1 MALYPSDPE
10 GKPVSNLRP
19 LTKIYKRVG
28 IRRDRNF
35 SDLSSASASLENLLD
50 KLIDDTGNTFLAT
63 DLDAIKNIFSEGLTN
78 DDYLKIAGSSAKVT
92 DPDGDTRTYDPR
104 ITYQNRLDKI
114 QIFSGIPRL
123 SGGNGLTA
131 NYFQNDQILFDEH
144 ANFEYNISNV
154 NDSGI
159 AGGEVFGGT
168 TSEGELPSDNFWEDG
183 DFGYTAKIHPQ
194 SAKTNS
200 GVKWEGYFIPRVTGR
215 VTFEIHC
222 TGYYTAD
229 FNKVGYE
236 EDNDNNQTS
245 ASKSLVGDGQVY
257 DEYARVGISTAISGI
272 SSTGSNEITVS
283 GASEIERM
291 NTIGIGMTVV
301 HSNIATG
308 TKIEGFNNETGI
320 ITLAPPSGITNA
332 VTGTI
337 SNQNVGFTR
346 HLGDEV
352 ISRFTTPAL
361 IAYQKYR
368 IRLRYFHHKNFE
380 SKDIIRSFD
389 IDYQLRDMANDDDLR
404 FNNLFSLDYNFTDSA
419 KGDFNTYFDNSVF
432 FGGTNLVGLGNSA
445 NSSEYVK
452 VKSTNKL
459 DITYRPKQ
467 ELGNGSNLS
476 TGIVRNQKNYNIT
489 SGSSIIFCHDGSV
502 DLTTGV
508 EVGNY
513 VINDNIPNDTRV
525 ISVQDNQFIVIDKN
539 ATGTAINQQVK
550 FINHRGFLK
559 RVRVDANTGNNVIN
573 AATGY
578 SFRAGTQNETTISS
592 DAQKDMIVISANI
605 NNYKKIDSLSIDG
618 TSVTLSGNVTTAANE
633 DVFVYQS
640 RGLKDNSLQN
650 FCDRFSNAPT
660 VRCLISDIPEAD
672 SPLNVGTTSF
682 KVEDLNGISNNWEAQ
697 GAYFGPNGTT
707 ISSIVDDPTDP
718 NFKTITLASGI
729 TRPLPDGAQFTA
741 VEPAKN
747 TTDYQLCCPP
757 TDTSPPF
764 EPTEEGLNTTSGYKN
779 FKLVE
784 GNLIFDQLTLKDTT
798 GNAADLIDGDALSV
812 NKKIDIKTPI
822 GTFKI
827 LATT

>member
-1 MALYPSDPE
+1 MALYSDAA
-10 GKPVSNLRP
+10 GRP
-19 LTKIYKRVG
+19 LSKIYKRVG

-50 KLIDDTGNTFLAT
+50 RLINDTGNTFLAT

-78 DDYLKIAGSSAKVT
+78 EDYLKIAGSSAKYT
-92 DPDGDTRTYDPR
+92 TPDGNQLSFDPR

-123 SGGNGLTA
+123 NGGNGLTA
-131 NYFQNDQILFDEH
+131 SYFQNDQILFDEH
-144 ANFEYNISNV
+144 ANFEYNIADV
-154 NDSGI
+154 NTSGVF
-159 AGGEVFGGT
+159 GGEVFGGS
-168 TSEGELPSDNFWEDG
+168 TSDGELPDDNFWEDG
-183 DFGYTAKIHPQ
+183 DFGYTAKVHPQ

-200 GVKWEGYFIPRVTGR
+200 GVKWEGYFIPRVTGK

-236 EDNDNNQTS
+236 EDNDKNQTS
-245 ASKSLVGDGQVY
+245 ASKALVGDGQVY
-257 DEYARVGISTAISGI
+257 DEYARVGVSTSIPNISGV
-272 SSTGSNEITVS
+272 SGTNTITVDS
-283 GASEIERM
+283 TQTEKM
-291 NTIGIGMTVV
+291 NTIGIGMTAVLP
-301 HSNIATG
+301 SKIATG
-308 TKIEGFNNETGI
+308 SKIFSFDQTSGA
-320 ITLAPPSGITNA
+320 ITLVPPSGTTNA
-332 VTGTI
+332 VTDTI
-337 SNQNVGFTR
+337 SNQSVTFTR
-346 HLGDEV
+346 SLGDEI
-352 ISRFTTPAL
+352 ISRFETPAL
-361 IAYQKYR
+361 IAFQKYR

-389 IDYQLRDMANDDDLR
+389 IDYQLRDMGFDDDLR
-404 FNNLFSLDYNFTDSA
+404 FNVLYPLDYNFSDSA
-419 KGDFNTYFDNSVF
+419 KGDFNIYFDNSVL
-432 FGGTNLVGLGNSA
+432 FGGTNLVGIGNSI
-445 NSSEYVK
+445 NSSQYVK

-459 DITYRPKQ
+459 DVTYRPKQ
-467 ELGNGSNLS
+467 ELGDGSNLS
-476 TGIVRNQKNYNIT
+476 TGIVRNQKNYNIV
-489 SGSSIIFCHDGSV
+489 SGSSIIFCATGS
-502 DLTTGV
+502 DLTTGI
-508 EVGNY
+508 EIGNY
-513 VINDNIPNDTRV
+513 IINDNIPNDTRV
-525 ISVQDNQFIVIDKN
+525 VSVQGNQFIVMDKN
-539 ATGTAINQQVK
+539 ATGSATGQQVK

-559 RVRVDANTGNNVIN
+559 RVRVNANTGNNVIN
-573 AATGY
+573 AATDY
-578 SFRAGTQNETTISS
+578 SFRAGTQNETTIAS

-618 TSVTLSGNVTTAANE
+618 TAATLSGNVTTVANE

-764 EPTEEGLNTTSGYKN
+764 EPTEDGLNTTSGYKD

-784 GNLIFDQLTLKDTT
+784 GNLVFDQLTLKDTT
-798 GNAADLIDGDALSV
+798 GNAADLADGDALSV

>member
-1 MALYPSDPE
+1 MALYDP
-10 GKPVSNLRP
+10 KTAARP

-35 SDLSSASASLENLLD
+35 SDLSSASTSLENLLD
-50 KLIDDTGNTFLAT
+50 KLIDDTENTFLAT
-63 DLDAIKNIFSEGLTN
+63 DLDAIKNIFAEGLTN
-78 DDYLKIAGSSAKVT
+78 EDYLKIAGSSAKYT
-92 DPDGDTRTYDPR
+92 TPNGTELSFDPR

-144 ANFEYNISNV
+144 ANFEYNINNV
-154 NDSGI
+154 NDSGVS
-159 AGGEVFGGT
+159 GGEVFGGS

-183 DFGYTAKIHPQ
+183 DFAYTAKIHPQ

-200 GVKWEGYFIPRVTGR
+200 GVKWEGYFIPRITGR

-222 TGYYTAD
+222 TGYYTAE

-236 EDNDNNQTS
+236 EDNNKNQTS
-245 ASKSLVGDGQVY
+245 ASKALVGDGQVY
-257 DEYARVGISTAISGI
+257 DEYARVGISTSIPNISGT
-272 SSTGSNEITVS
+272 SGTNTITVDS
-283 GASEIERM
+283 AQREKM
-291 NTIGIGMTVV
+291 NTIAMDMTVV
-301 HSNIATG
+301 LNGKIATG
-308 TKIEGFNNETGI
+308 TIVQTYNSEDGV
-320 ITLAPPSGITNA
+320 ITLTPPAGTTNA
-332 VTGTI
+332 VTSTI
-337 SNQNVGFTR
+337 SSESVTFTR
-346 HLGDEV
+346 SLGDHV
-352 ISRFTTPAL
+352 MSRFTTPAL
-361 IAYQKYR
+361 IAFQKYR

-380 SKDIIRSFD
+380 SKDVIREFD
-389 IDYQLRDMANDDDLR
+389 IDYQLRDMSNDDDLR
-404 FNNLFSLDYNFTDSA
+404 FNVLYSLDYNFSNNV
-419 KGDFNTYFDNSVF
+419 KGDFNRYLDNSVR
-432 FGGTNLVGLGNSA
+432 FGGTNLVGIGNSL

-452 VKSTNKL
+452 VKSTSKL
-459 DITYRPKQ
+459 DVTYEPKQ

-489 SGSSIIFCHDGSV
+489 SGSSIIFVATGT
-502 DLTTGV
+502 DLTTGI
-508 EVGNY
+508 EIGNY

-525 ISVQDNQFIVIDKN
+525 VSVQGNQFIVIDKN
-539 ATGTAINQQVK
+539 ATGSATGQQVK
-550 FINHRGFLK
+550 FINHRGLLK
-559 RVRVDANTGNNVIN
+559 RVRVDANGGSTTIN

-578 SFRAGTQNETTISS
+578 SFRAGTQNETTIAS

-605 NNYKKIDSLSIDG
+605 SNYKKINSLSVDG
-618 TSVTLSGNVTTAANE
+618 TAAILNASVTTAANE

-650 FCDRFSNAPT
+650 FCDRFSNTPT

-682 KVEDLNGISNNWEAQ
+682 KVEDLNGISNNWEVQ

-707 ISSIVDDPTDP
+707 ISSIVDDPTDS

-764 EPTEEGLNTTSGYKN
+764 EPTEEGLNTTSGYKD

-784 GNLIFDQLTLKDTT
+784 GNLVFDQLTLKDIT
-798 GNAADLIDGDALSV
+798 GNAADLDNSDALSV

>member
-1 MALYPSDPE
+1 MALYPTDPE
-10 GKPVSNLRP
+10 GKPVSRP

-35 SDLSSASASLENLLD
+35 SDLSSASTSLENLLD
-50 KLIDDTGNTFLAT
+50 KLIDDTENTFLAT
-63 DLDAIKNIFSEGLTN
+63 DLDAIKNIFAEGLTN
-78 DDYLKIAGSSAKVT
+78 GDYLKIAGSSAKYT
-92 DPDGDTRTYDPR
+92 TSDGTELSFDPR

-123 SGGNGLTA
+123 NGGNGLTA

-144 ANFEYNISNV
+144 ANFEYNINNV
-154 NDSGI
+154 NDSGVS
-159 AGGEVFGGT
+159 GGEVFGGS
-168 TSEGELPSDNFWEDG
+168 TSEGELPSDNFWEEG
-183 DFGYTAKIHPQ
+183 DFAYTAKVHPQ

-200 GVKWEGYFIPRVTGR
+200 GVKWEGYFIPRITGR

-222 TGYYTAD
+222 TGYYTAE

-236 EDNDNNQTS
+236 EDNDKSQTS
-245 ASKSLVGDGQVY
+245 ASKALVQDGQVY
-257 DEYARVGISTAISGI
+257 DEYARVGISTSIPAISGA
-272 SSTGSNEITVS
+272 SGSNTITVDS
-283 GASEIERM
+283 AQVEKM
-291 NTIGIGMTVV
+291 NTIAINMVVV

-308 TKIEGFNNETGI
+308 TMVETYNSADGV
-320 ITLAPPSGITNA
+320 ITLTPPAGTTNA

-337 SNQNVGFTR
+337 TNQSVTFTR
-346 HLGDEV
+346 SLGDHV

-361 IAYQKYR
+361 IAFQKYR

-380 SKDIIRSFD
+380 SKDIIREFD
-389 IDYQLRDMANDDDLR
+389 IDYQLRDMSSDDDLR
-404 FNNLFSLDYNFTDSA
+404 FNVLYPLDYNFSDSV
-419 KGDFNTYFDNSVF
+419 KGDFNNYFDNSVL
-432 FGGTNLVGLGNSA
+432 FGGTNLVGIGNST

-452 VKSTNKL
+452 VKSTTKL
-459 DITYRPKQ
+459 DVTYKPKQ

-476 TGIVRNQKNYNIT
+476 TGIVRNQVNFNIT
-489 SGSSIIFCHDGSV
+489 SGSSIIFVATGS
-502 DLTTGV
+502 DLTTGI
-508 EVGNY
+508 EIGNY

-525 ISVQDNQFIVIDKN
+525 VSVQGNQFIVMDKN
-539 ATGTAINQQVK
+539 ATGSATGQQVK
-550 FINHRGFLK
+550 FINHRGLLK

-573 AATGY
+573 ATTDY
-578 SFRAGTQNETTISS
+578 SFRAGTQNETTIAS

-605 NNYKKIDSLSIDG
+605 SNYKKIESLSVDG
-618 TSVTLSGNVTTAANE
+618 TAATLSGNVTTAANE

-682 KVEDLNGISNNWEAQ
+682 KVEDLNGISNNWEVQ

-707 ISSIVDDPTDP
+707 ISSIVDDPNDS

-764 EPTEEGLNTTSGYKN
+764 EPTEDGLNTTSGYKD

-798 GNAADLIDGDALSV
+798 GNAADLLDGDALSV

>member
-1 MALYPSDPE
+1 MALYDP
-10 GKPVSNLRP
+10 KTAARP

-35 SDLSSASASLENLLD
+35 SDLSSASTSLENLLD
-50 KLIDDTGNTFLAT
+50 KLIDDTENTFLAT
-63 DLDAIKNIFSEGLTN
+63 DLDAIKNIFAEGLTN
-78 DDYLKIAGSSAKVT
+78 EDYLKIAGSSAKYT
-92 DPDGDTRTYDPR
+92 TPNGTELSFDPR

-144 ANFEYNISNV
+144 ANFEYNINNV
-154 NDSGI
+154 NDSGVS
-159 AGGEVFGGT
+159 GGEVFGGS

-183 DFGYTAKIHPQ
+183 DFAYTAKIHPQ

-200 GVKWEGYFIPRVTGR
+200 GVKWEGYFIPRITGR

-222 TGYYTAD
+222 TGYYTAE

-236 EDNDNNQTS
+236 EDNNKNQTS
-245 ASKSLVGDGQVY
+245 ASKALVGDGQVY
-257 DEYARVGISTAISGI
+257 DEYARVGISTSIPNISGT
-272 SSTGSNEITVS
+272 SGTNTITVDS
-283 GASEIERM
+283 AQREKM
-291 NTIGIGMTVV
+291 NTIAMDMTVV
-301 HSNIATG
+301 LNGKIATG
-308 TKIEGFNNETGI
+308 TIVKTYNSEDGV
-320 ITLAPPSGITNA
+320 ITLTPPAGTTNA
-332 VTGTI
+332 VTSTI
-337 SNQNVGFTR
+337 SSESVTFTR
-346 HLGDEV
+346 SLGDHV
-352 ISRFTTPAL
+352 MSRFTTPAL
-361 IAYQKYR
+361 IAFQKYR

-380 SKDIIRSFD
+380 SKDVIREFD
-389 IDYQLRDMANDDDLR
+389 IDYQLRDMSNDDDLR
-404 FNNLFSLDYNFTDSA
+404 FNVLYSLDYNFSNNV
-419 KGDFNTYFDNSVF
+419 KGDFNRYLDNSVR
-432 FGGTNLVGLGNSA
+432 FGGTNLVGIGNSL

-452 VKSTNKL
+452 VKSTSKL
-459 DITYRPKQ
+459 DVTYEPKQ

-476 TGIVRNQKNYNIT
+476 TGIVRNQVNFNIT
-489 SGSSIIFCHDGSV
+489 SGSSIIFVATGS
-502 DLTTGV
+502 DLTTGI
-508 EVGNY
+508 EIGNY

-525 ISVQDNQFIVIDKN
+525 VSVQGNQFIVIDKN
-539 ATGTAINQQVK
+539 ATGSATGQQVK
-550 FINHRGFLK
+550 FINHRGLLK
-559 RVRVDANTGNNVIN
+559 RVRVDANGGSTTIN

-578 SFRAGTQNETTISS
+578 SFRAGTQNETTIAS

-605 NNYKKIDSLSIDG
+605 SNYKKINSLSVDG
-618 TSVTLSGNVTTAANE
+618 TAAILNASVTTAANE

-650 FCDRFSNAPT
+650 FCDRFSNTPT

-682 KVEDLNGISNNWEAQ
+682 KVEDLNGISNNWEVQ

-707 ISSIVDDPTDP
+707 ISSIVDDPTDS

-764 EPTEEGLNTTSGYKN
+764 EPTEEGLNTTSGYKD

-784 GNLIFDQLTLKDTT
+784 GNLVFDQLTLKDIT
-798 GNAADLIDGDALSV
+798 GNAADLDNSDALSV

>member
-1 MALYPSDPE
+1 MALYDP
-10 GKPVSNLRP
+10 KTAARP

-35 SDLSSASASLENLLD
+35 SDLSSASTSLENLLD
-50 KLIDDTGNTFLAT
+50 KLIDDTENTFLAT
-63 DLDAIKNIFSEGLTN
+63 DLDAIKNIFAEGLTN
-78 DDYLKIAGSSAKVT
+78 EDYLKIAGSSAKYT
-92 DPDGDTRTYDPR
+92 TPNGTELSFDPR

-144 ANFEYNISNV
+144 ANFEYNINNV
-154 NDSGI
+154 NDSGVS
-159 AGGEVFGGT
+159 GGEVFGGS

-183 DFGYTAKIHPQ
+183 DFAYTAKIHPQ

-200 GVKWEGYFIPRVTGR
+200 GVKWEGYFIPRITGR

-222 TGYYTAD
+222 TGYYTAE

-236 EDNDNNQTS
+236 EDNNKNQTS
-245 ASKSLVGDGQVY
+245 ASKALVGDGQVY
-257 DEYARVGISTAISGI
+257 DEYARVGISTSIPNISGT
-272 SSTGSNEITVS
+272 SGTNTITVDS
-283 GASEIERM
+283 AQREKM
-291 NTIGIGMTVV
+291 NTIAMDMTVV
-301 HSNIATG
+301 LNGKIATG
-308 TKIEGFNNETGI
+308 TIVQTYNSEDGV
-320 ITLAPPSGITNA
+320 ITLTPPAGTTNA
-332 VTGTI
+332 VTSTI
-337 SNQNVGFTR
+337 SSESVTFTR
-346 HLGDEV
+346 SLGDHV
-352 ISRFTTPAL
+352 MSRFTTPAL
-361 IAYQKYR
+361 IAFQKYR

-380 SKDIIRSFD
+380 SKDVIREFD
-389 IDYQLRDMANDDDLR
+389 IDYQLRDMSNDDDLR
-404 FNNLFSLDYNFTDSA
+404 FNVLYSLDYNFSNNV
-419 KGDFNTYFDNSVF
+419 KGDFNRYLDNSVR
-432 FGGTNLVGLGNSA
+432 FGGTNLVGIGNSL

-452 VKSTNKL
+452 VKSTSKL
-459 DITYRPKQ
+459 DVTYEPKQ

-489 SGSSIIFCHDGSV
+489 SGSSIIFVATGT
-502 DLTTGV
+502 DLTTGI
-508 EVGNY
+508 EIGNY

-525 ISVQDNQFIVIDKN
+525 VSVQGNQFIVIDKN
-539 ATGTAINQQVK
+539 ATGSATGQQVK
-550 FINHRGFLK
+550 FINHRGLLK
-559 RVRVDANTGNNVIN
+559 RVRVDANGGSTTIN

-578 SFRAGTQNETTISS
+578 SFRAGTQNETTIAS

-605 NNYKKIDSLSIDG
+605 SNYKKINSLSVDG
-618 TSVTLSGNVTTAANE
+618 TAAILNASVTTAANE

-650 FCDRFSNAPT
+650 FCDRFSNTPT

-682 KVEDLNGISNNWEAQ
+682 KVEDLNGISNNWEVQ

-707 ISSIVDDPTDP
+707 ISSIVDDPTDS

-764 EPTEEGLNTTSGYKN
+764 EPTEEGLNTTSGYKD

-784 GNLIFDQLTLKDTT
+784 GNLEFDQLTLKDIT
-798 GNAADLIDGDALSV
+798 GNAADLDNSDALSV